1 MQKKKIKP
9 STYIYPAPVMLIS
22 SRGRDGKPNIAT
34 ISWGGVLCSDPP
46 MVGISVR
53 PKRHT
58 NSLIKETM
66 EFVLNI
72 PSKNQLKETDYCG
85 SVSGRDSD
93 KFLTSGFTSMEAD
106 TVKAPLIKECPINL
120 ECQVRQ
126 IINLGSHD
134 LFIAEV
140 VSAHVDEEI
149 LDGERINMEKLS
161 PVSYCPNV
169 QEYRA
174 MGEKIGSY
182 GFSKNTGGV

>member
-1 MQKKKIKP
+1 MSKKGIKP
-9 STYIYPAPVMLIS
+9 ATYIYPAPAMLIS
-22 SRGRDGKPNIAT
+22 SQGKDGKPNIAT

-58 NSLIKETM
+58 NTLIKETM

-85 SVSGRDSD
+85 SVSGRDVD
-93 KFLTSGFTSMEAD
+93 KFSGTGFTAEKSEMVD
-106 TVKAPLIKECPINL
+106 APFIKECPINL

-149 LDGERINMEKLS
+149 LEGDRIGMDKLS
-161 PVSYCPNV
+161 PISYCPV
-169 QEYRA
+169 VHEYRA
-174 MGEKIGSY
+174 MGEMIGSY
-182 GFSKNTGGV
+182 GFSKKGK